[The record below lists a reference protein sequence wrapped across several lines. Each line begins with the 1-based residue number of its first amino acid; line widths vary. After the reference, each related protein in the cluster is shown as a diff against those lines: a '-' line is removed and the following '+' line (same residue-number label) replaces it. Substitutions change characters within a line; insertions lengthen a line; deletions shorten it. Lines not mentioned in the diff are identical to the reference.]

1 MLRICQRFFRQERKL
16 HMTCRTYQLFFYNV
30 TMYFLP
36 LLFQHQNYKT
46 NIWLTQHIF
55 AKQYLSLYHL
65 QFARFFTQKTPNSI
79 PAALAV
85 AALSVHAESKDDE
98 VITDDLMSNHK
109 QDLDFVKSLI
119 EVEPV
124 VEFLVQNTSQNTL
137 RRLLKLKVSMY
148 INY

>member
-1 MLRICQRFFRQERKL
+1 M
-16 HMTCRTYQLFFYNV
+16 
-30 TMYFLP
+30 
-36 LLFQHQNYKT
+36 
-46 NIWLTQHIF
+46 TQHIF

-65 QFARFFTQKTPNSI
+65 QFARFFTQKTSNSI

-109 QDLDFVKSLI
+109 QDLDYVKSLI

-124 VEFLVQNTSQNTL
+124 VEFSVQNSQNTL
-137 RRLLKLKVSMY
+137 RKLFKIAMEVHNNIYFSVLAKF
-148 INY
+148 

>member
-1 MLRICQRFFRQERKL
+1 M
-16 HMTCRTYQLFFYNV
+16 
-30 TMYFLP
+30 
-36 LLFQHQNYKT
+36 
-46 NIWLTQHIF
+46 
-55 AKQYLSLYHL
+55 SLYHL

-109 QDLDFVKSLI
+109 QDLDYVKSLI

-124 VEFLVQNTSQNTL
+124 VEFSVQNSQNTL
-137 RRLLKLKVSMY
+137 KKLFKIAILVHNNIY
-148 INY
+148 FIVLAKF

>member
-1 MLRICQRFFRQERKL
+1 M
-16 HMTCRTYQLFFYNV
+16 
-30 TMYFLP
+30 
-36 LLFQHQNYKT
+36 
-46 NIWLTQHIF
+46 
-55 AKQYLSLYHL
+55 SLYHL

-124 VEFLVQNTSQNTL
+124 LEFSVQNSQNAL
-137 RRLLKLKVSMY
+137 SKRLNLKVAMY
-148 INY
+148 VIISTLWYWLNFKSSSS

>member
-1 MLRICQRFFRQERKL
+1 M
-16 HMTCRTYQLFFYNV
+16 
-30 TMYFLP
+30 
-36 LLFQHQNYKT
+36 
-46 NIWLTQHIF
+46 
-55 AKQYLSLYHL
+55 SLYHL

-124 VEFLVQNTSQNTL
+124 VEFSVQNTLTDGIFETGGYGVPSKSQNPTIL
-137 RRLLKLKVSMY
+137 YQGGPSS
-148 INY
+148 NQCSNPSWT

>member
-1 MLRICQRFFRQERKL
+1 M
-16 HMTCRTYQLFFYNV
+16 
-30 TMYFLP
+30 
-36 LLFQHQNYKT
+36 
-46 NIWLTQHIF
+46 TQHIF

-65 QFARFFTQKTPNSI
+65 QFARFFTQKTSNSI

-109 QDLDFVKSLI
+109 QDLDYVKSLI

-124 VEFLVQNTSQNTL
+124 MEFSVQNSRNTL
-137 RRLLKLKVSMY
+137 RKLW
-148 INY
+148 NL